1 MVKPAPQEI
10 LTFLLLMLNYNSFI
24 TLELFLQVYSSL
36 VLLVK
41 LFFFLNI
48 ISSQIERS
56 KL

>member
-10 LTFLLLMLNYNSFI
+10 LTFLLLMFNYNSFI

-41 LFFFLNI
+41 LFFFPKHNFL
-48 ISSQIERS
+48 SDR
-56 KL
+56 KK